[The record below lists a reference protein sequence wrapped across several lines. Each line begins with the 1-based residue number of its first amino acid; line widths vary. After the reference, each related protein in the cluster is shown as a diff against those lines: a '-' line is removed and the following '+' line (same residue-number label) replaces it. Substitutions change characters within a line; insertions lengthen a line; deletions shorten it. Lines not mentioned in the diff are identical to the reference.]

1 MSKEFNTEEYNK
13 LCAEFMGYKFSQQYE
28 CFDEFYFEWNKESDG
43 IWFKESHI
51 VSDDTN
57 SFDYYYKV
65 DAGYLKY
72 GGYHTF
78 LRFDSDWN
86 WIMEVVEKID
96 NERWG
101 TGVRITSRS
110 CNIVDNGRRDNW
122 SLNMIRTVAR
132 VDNAETTKDAVVQA
146 IWEFLQIHKSDSNE

>member
-1 MSKEFNTEEYNK
+1 MSKEFDKEQYNK
-13 LCAEFMGYKFSQQYE
+13 MCAEFMEYKFSQEYE
-28 CFDEFYFEWNKESDG
+28 SFDDFYFEWNEENDG

-78 LRFDSDWN
+78 LRFDTDWN
-86 WIMEVVEKID
+86 LIMEVVDKIN

-101 TGVRITSRS
+101 TGVRITPRS
-110 CNIVDNGRRDNW
+110 CHIVDNGRRGNV
-122 SLNMIRTVAR
+122 SLNMIRTIAR
-132 VDNAETTKDAVVQA
+132 IDNTETTKDAVVQA
-146 IWEFLQIHKSDSNE
+146 IWEFLNKTHGGTNE